1 MENKICPICE
11 SWFSTKD
18 ENKIY
23 CSRYCYNHQKK
34 ICDMCGIEFISNSY
48 NQKVCKSCKPELI
61 RQQRNRP
68 TLKICKNCWEEF
80 EWSPRRTTCQKCING
95 INSKKAYKLIEAYN
109 KLPEIDK
116 QKKREKIKQATK
128 MAIDN
133 VDINKWDERQNKKSI
148 SLKQYYAN
156 MSKEEYEAYHNNLV
170 KKAEERYKK
179 TWCMWPVQQPE
190 VIAAINNSSKEE
202 KKWEDAFIKIG
213 FDIDNQF
220 VLWKYRYD
228 LKIWNTLIEVNP
240 FPFHNSTF
248 APKKENAKPKHWLY
262 HYNKTKYAIDNWYNI
277 INIRDRTNSDEVI
290 SLLNKQTYI
299 NKEPTLHRYNPK
311 TKEHIIDDWYG
322 IEEMI
327 NKWFVEIRDWWEFY
341 SIK

>member
-1 MENKICPICE
+1 MENKICPICK
-11 SWFSTKD
+11 SWFLTKD

-34 ICDMCGIEFISNSY
+34 ICDICGAEFISNSY

-61 RQQRNRP
+61 RQQRNRL

-109 KLPEIDK
+109 KLSEIDK
-116 QKKREKIKQATK
+116 QKRREKIKQATK
-128 MAIDN
+128 IAIDN
-133 VDINKWDERQNKKSI
+133 VDVNKWNERQDKKSI

-170 KKAEERYKK
+170 KKAGERYKK
-179 TWCMWPVQQPE
+179 TWYMRPTQQPE
-190 VIAAINNSSKEE
+190 VIASIKNKSKEE
-202 KKWEDAFIKIG
+202 GRRKELLIERG
-213 FDIDNQF
+213 FSVEPQF
-220 VLWKYRYD
+220 VLGKYRYD
-228 LKIWNTLIEVNP
+228 LKVWQTLLEINP
-240 FPFHNSTF
+240 FPFHNSTR
-248 APKKENAKPKHWLY
+248 APPKTNAKPKHKTY
-262 HYNKTKYAIDNWYNI
+262 HYNKTKYAINNWYNI
-277 INIRDRTNSDEVI
+277 INVWDWMDLNDV
-290 SLLNKQTYI
+290 LLLLGKTTFV
-299 NKEPTLHRYNPK
+299 KDTPTLHRLHPK
-311 TKEHIIDDWYG
+311 TKEHIIDEWYDV
-322 IEEMI
+322 EEMI